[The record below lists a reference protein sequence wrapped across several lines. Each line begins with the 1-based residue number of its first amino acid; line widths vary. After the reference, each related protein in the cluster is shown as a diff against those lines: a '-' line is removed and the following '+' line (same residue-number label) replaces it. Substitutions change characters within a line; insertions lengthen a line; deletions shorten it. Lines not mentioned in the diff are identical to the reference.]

1 MLTLARSRRGFA
13 ALTATLFLTV
23 WASMAIAPCLMAA
36 EAIVGGDCPHCPEPP
51 PPCHDPGGAG
61 TCTYLDGYDFD
72 GRTAAM
78 PRVDVELVALPA
90 SELAIVSPPPARR
103 ASVSCATHVPP
114 DPGGPRLHLRNCVL
128 TN

>member
-1 MLTLARSRRGFA
+1 MYSVTRNRRSFA
-13 ALTATLFLTV
+13 ALAATLFLAV

-36 EAIVGGDCPHCPEPP
+36 EAIVGGDCPHCPQPP
-51 PPCHDPGGAG
+51 PPCHDPGTAGA
-61 TCTYLDGYDFD
+61 CTFVDGYDFD
-72 GRTAAM
+72 GRTQAM

-90 SELAIVSPPPARR
+90 LEVVIQALPAEGSATSRR
-103 ASVSCATHVPP
+103 VARVPP

>member
-1 MLTLARSRRGFA
+1 MLTLTRNRRGLA
-13 ALTATLFLTV
+13 ALTATLFLAV

-51 PPCHDPGGAG
+51 PPCHDPGEAG
-61 TCTYLDGYDFD
+61 VCTYVDGYDFD

-90 SELAIVSPPPARR
+90 LDLVAAALPSGQRAAIPRAARAPPYP
-103 ASVSCATHVPP
+103 S
-114 DPGGPRLHLRNCVL
+114 GPRLHLRNCVL

>member
-1 MLTLARSRRGFA
+1 MVHLRKNRRTIAGLAAS
-13 ALTATLFLTV
+13 LFLAV

-36 EAIVGGDCPHCPEPP
+36 EAIIGSDCPHCPEPP

-61 TCTYLDGYDFD
+61 VCTYVDGYDFD
-72 GRTAAM
+72 GRVTAM
-78 PRVDVELVALPA
+78 PKVDVELVFAPPFELAASALPVRRG
-90 SELAIVSPPPARR
+90 LYPART
-103 ASVSCATHVPP
+103 ACPPP